1 MASIGYPELDIHK
14 VHHNQIIKSMGE
26 FTKQLSTMRVVEIEK
41 ELAHLV
47 EIWFVHHIVYVDKKI
62 SVWLRTNEIPEFKFS
77 WKSNYSLNN
86 TLLDAQHQELFEIAS
101 KAFVYAPNK
110 NQIKKIENTLNE
122 LVINF
127 KEHFKD
133 EEEYMQKIKFDR
145 LKEHEEAHK
154 KILNELN
161 VFLKDVKKMKILDTQ
176 ERLKEFI
183 EISLVGHILEKDR
196 KIASWNQYLKDIKE
210 AKELKERL

>member
-101 KAFVYAPNK
+101 KAFVHASNE
-110 NQIKKIENTLNE
+110 NQIKKIEDTLNE
-122 LVINF
+122 LVVNF

>member
-1 MASIGYPELDIHK
+1 MKWRILINHKKSESDIVNYIHDWSK
-14 VHHNQIIKSMGE
+14 LKKE
-26 FTKQLSTMRVVEIEK
+26 KFT
-41 ELAHLV
+41 
-47 EIWFVHHIVYVDKKI
+47 
-62 SVWLRTNEIPEFKFS
+62 
-77 WKSNYSLNN
+77 
-86 TLLDAQHQELFEIAS
+86 
-101 KAFVYAPNK
+101 
-110 NQIKKIENTLNE
+110 
-122 LVINF
+122 
-127 KEHFKD
+127 
-133 EEEYMQKIKFDR
+133 
-145 LKEHEEAHK
+145 HK

>member
-133 EEEYMQKIKFDR
+133 EEEYMQKIKFDK

-154 KILNELN
+154 KFLNELN
-161 VFLKDVKKMKILDTQ
+161 GIIDIFESRITLSAKWCALSGCSLKSQ
-176 ERLKEFI
+176 GFI
-183 EISLVGHILEKDR
+183 VL
-196 KIASWNQYLKDIKE
+196 
-210 AKELKERL
+210 